1 MKPDI
6 TTATMPAAGQRAT
19 AREFLSVVF
28 RRRWIILG
36 LFLVTTATVLTV
48 AFTTPLVYVSSGR
61 VMIRR
66 GEQQSALIPDRHIMN
81 DWETELGSEVETVK
95 SYPVLQRTREL
106 LNERAQA
113 DGRRLGVN
121 AAQVDAEVM
130 GKSNVLGIAY
140 QDGDPEVAQ
149 KVCDAL
155 IHAYIEYR
163 QGSEL
168 RYPERFFETE
178 TAKAAAGLQHW
189 TELRREFA
197 NQAGV
202 VDLPEQRRNLISQQ
216 TSLDMRRTEVM
227 ADLAEAQTQQRIMR
241 ELEKNPDIDMPTIGQ
256 LYSNESA
263 LVEIKRRIVEQQGRI
278 AQLRERYREE
288 SPEIQNA
295 GVTLQTLRDMLKR
308 EVSARLQMSQSRI
321 EVVQARKAVIDRD
334 IEVVEAELEAMPN
347 KESRLGE
354 IDRQVATWKTRYDAL
369 AEKSNQAK
377 INKNTDNSIIV
388 YLLNPAG
395 APKARNTRDYVRL
408 ALAPAFSLVVGIG
421 LAFFIDGLDLTVH
434 TAGQAEEEIDL
445 PVLAAITER
454 RRSG

>member
-1 MKPDI
+1 MKPE
-6 TTATMPAAGQRAT
+6 TAAGAPIGGQRAT
-19 AREFLSVVF
+19 AREFVAVVF
-28 RRRWIILG
+28 RRRWLILG
-36 LFLVTTATVLTV
+36 LFLVTTATVFTV
-48 AFTTPLVYVSSGR
+48 ALTTPLVYVSSGR

-155 IHAYIEYR
+155 IQAYIEYR

-178 TAKAAAGLQHW
+178 IAKSAAGLQHW

-197 NQAGV
+197 NQASV
-202 VDLPEQRRNLISQQ
+202 VDLQEQKRNLIAQQ
-216 TSLDMRRTEVM
+216 SSLDMRRTEVA
-227 ADLAEAQTQQRIMR
+227 ADLAEAQAQQRIMR
-241 ELEKNPDIDMPTIGQ
+241 ELEKNSDIDLPTIGQ

-263 LVEIKRRIVEQQGRI
+263 LVEIKRRIVEQQARL
-278 AQLRERYREE
+278 AELRERYREE

-295 GVTLQTLRDMLKR
+295 LVTLQTLRDMLQR

-321 EVVQARKAVIDRD
+321 EALQSRKAVMDRD
-334 IEVVEAELEAMPN
+334 IKAVEDALVVMPDKEA
-347 KESRLGE
+347 RLGE
-354 IDRQVATWKTRYDAL
+354 IDRQVATWKTRHDAL
-369 AEKSNQAK
+369 VEKSNQAK
-377 INKNTDNSIIV
+377 INKNTDNSIIL
-388 YLLNPAG
+388 YLLSPAG
-395 APKARNTRDYVRL
+395 PPLARNTRDYVRL

-434 TAGQAEEEIDL
+434 TAGQVEEEIDL
-445 PVLAAITER
+445 PVLAALTER